1 MNYRVDFSI
10 SNGFHIVE
18 QAVFRLACNGVVD
31 VDLIKALLNIFSE
44 QVIAIAIR
52 NLVNAQILQ
61 ADLEKRYLVIPDTL
75 KDLMDAC
82 GKRTIKLSIPP
93 EIAEDATGGS
103 LFLPCNLAEE
113 SKEVKEARI
122 DVKRAILSELLP
134 GINVADYSKVLDLY
148 LMEADP

>member
-10 SNGFHIVE
+10 SNRFQVIE
-18 QAVFRLACNGVVD
+18 QAIFRLACHGVLD
-31 VDLIKALLNIFSE
+31 VELIKALLNIFSE

-52 NLVNAQILQ
+52 NLVNAQLLQ
-61 ADLEKRYLVIPDTL
+61 ADLENGYLIIPDTL

-82 GKRTIKLSIPP
+82 RRNTVEFSIPP
-93 EIAEDATGGS
+93 EMAESATAES
-103 LFLPCNLAEE
+103 LFLPCNLADE

-134 GINVADYSKVLDLY
+134 GINVTDYSKVLNLY
-148 LMEADP
+148 LTEAYP